1 MNELG
6 DDSVAGLC
14 REAADRGRKVVP
26 DVNGSK
32 SGAAL
37 LALAGMR
44 DAKET
49 AQNTL
54 LPGGPAGVS
63 TFYGVYVLEALAEA
77 GEIDAALDLIR
88 VYWGGMLDLGAT
100 TLWED
105 FERAWTDNAGRID
118 ELVPPG
124 KKDIHGDC
132 GAYCYEGFRHSLC
145 HGWASGPTSF
155 LSRRVLGVTVAAPG
169 MTKLRVE
176 PRLGTLQWAE
186 GTYPTPRGP
195 LFVRHEKRPDGSVA
209 TTIRA
214 PEGIEIDG
222 PPGAAIESAAFV
234 LPQSSGERYGGLTPP
249 ADGLLPQGLLCEW
262 LTDPAGIDARA
273 PRLSWRFEGGPNSRR
288 GLRQTKYQIL
298 AASAPG
304 LLEPGTADR
313 WDSGIVVSDETLS
326 IVWSGK
332 PLASGERVH
341 WTVRVWDEAGVPSRF
356 ASPAAF
362 PIGQLDAN
370 D

>member
-1 MNELG
+1 MPDLATAVC
-6 DDSVAGLC
+6 SITPTQ
-14 REAADRGRKVVP
+14 RRRYFWAAWWTSAPQHSPFRKP
-26 DVNGSK
+26 DASNG
-32 SGAAL
+32 GA
-37 LALAGMR
+37 R
-44 DAKET
+44 TPE
-49 AQNTL
+49 
-54 LPGGPAGVS
+54 
-63 TFYGVYVLEALAEA
+63 EALAEA

-105 FERAWTDNAGRID
+105 FELAWTDNAGRID

-304 LLEPGTADR
+304 LLEPGKADR